1 MQTGGS
7 CNFCY
12 ACGFKN
18 TPAPITVPITVDK
31 AVKIPSYVL
40 IHFLFLLLL
49 LAWLDILPSLV
60 PFHTI
65 ANPKSIKTFWMWFLF
80 YTVSTNFSF
89 SFPTYPLSSHLSRI
103 SAKSPIPLAHKKHLV
118 NLAKILLLTDVQD
131 PHHNPFQNLV

>member
-65 ANPKSIKTFWMWFLF
+65 ANPKSIKNFWMWFLF

-89 SFPTYPLSSHLSRI
+89 SFSNISFVITSKSYFGEKPHSSCAQETSSEFGQD
-103 SAKSPIPLAHKKHLV
+103 SAI
-118 NLAKILLLTDVQD
+118 D
-131 PHHNPFQNLV
+131 